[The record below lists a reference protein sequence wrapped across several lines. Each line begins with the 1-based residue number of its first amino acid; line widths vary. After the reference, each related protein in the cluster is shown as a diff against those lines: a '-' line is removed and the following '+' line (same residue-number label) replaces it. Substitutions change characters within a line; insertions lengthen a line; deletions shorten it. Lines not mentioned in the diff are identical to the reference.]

1 MGKSAS
7 ASMAE
12 SERRLHSR
20 DKPLSVNRPLTP
32 SLSPSEGERVS
43 DLSAVGLA
51 KVEGRVRGRFK
62 VLMGV
67 QNWGAGVSVRS
78 WQSITIMMDGWT
90 SGRLEKKSG
99 CGAISV
105 FPDFRNKQPNSVL
118 INSTAARCRKST
130 SLILIWTAIR
140 M

>member
-32 SLSPSEGERVS
+32 SLSPSEGERV
-43 DLSAVGLA
+43 L
-51 KVEGRVRGRFK
+51 EGRVRGRFK
-62 VLMGV
+62 VLMRV
-67 QNWGAGVSVRS
+67 QNWGSKVSVSS
-78 WQSITIMMDGWT
+78 WRSITITMDGWT

-105 FPDFRNKQPNSVL
+105 LPDFRNKQPN
-118 INSTAARCRKST
+118 
-130 SLILIWTAIR
+130 
-140 M
+140 